1 MKIAVYGRS
10 YDQKFHEVALKL
22 FNRLIKEDVEIT
34 IYQPFRDFLYS
45 DMHFSPEYDSV
56 FSNHEQISDDTDFFF
71 SIGGDGTFL
80 ESVSLVRKK
89 NIPIVGINTGKLGFL
104 ANISREEITKAIDS
118 LFKND
123 YQIEERALIEII
135 TGNDIF
141 GGFPYALNDIT
152 VHKNDTASMITIH
165 AYINDE
171 YLNSYWAD
179 GLIIA
184 TPTGSTAYSLSAGG
198 PIAVPDSKSFIITP
212 LAPHNLTVRPIVV
225 SDDREITLK
234 IDGRSLSYLASLD
247 YKSEVFDCSVE
258 LKLRKADFSVKLLRF
273 NYQNYFATLRNKLM
287 WGVDKRN

>member
-10 YDQKFHEVALKL
+10 YDQKFHDVALKL
-22 FNRLIKEDVEIT
+22 FNRLIKENVSVS
-34 IYQPFRDFLYS
+34 IYEPFRDFLNN

-56 FSNHEQISDDTDFFF
+56 FSLHDQVSDDTDFLF

-80 ESVSLVRKK
+80 ESVSFVRKK
-89 NIPIVGINTGKLGFL
+89 NIPIIGINTGKLGFL
-104 ANISREEITKAIDS
+104 ANISREEITRAIDS
-118 LFKND
+118 LFKKD
-123 YQIEERALIEII
+123 YQIEERALIEIESN
-135 TGNDIF
+135 NDIF

-198 PIAVPDSKSFIITP
+198 PIVVPDSKSFIITP
-212 LAPHNLTVRPIVV
+212 LATHNLTVRPIVV

-234 IDGRSLSYLASLD
+234 IDGRSLSYLAALD

-258 LKLRKADFSVKLLRF
+258 LKLRKADFSVKILRF